1 MFGAIN
7 GVIRRHDQQQNVIAV
22 LFPQIAASGQSGKRD
37 GRSGAARLRLEDDA
51 AFHVFR
57 REGRRDVEA
66 VILVAD
72 DKGRFSRR
80 DLRGAFQGIP
90 EERVPRVQF
99 DKLFGIFCPRQRPQ
113 SGAAAAAEDNGT
125 NAHDSFL
132 PYCGM
137 DKTAEAAPKLREQA
151 AACLCSLHPQ
161 GALRRR
167 LRMPRRGR
175 LMSVLSVKP
184 LWRPERRKL
193 REAGVAVIPGCLKS
207 SIKGARF

>member
-1 MFGAIN
+1 M
-7 GVIRRHDQQQNVIAV
+7 RM
-22 LFPQIAASGQSGKRD
+22 
-37 GRSGAARLRLEDDA
+37 
-51 AFHVFR
+51 
-57 REGRRDVEA
+57 
-66 VILVAD
+66 
-72 DKGRFSRR
+72 
-80 DLRGAFQGIP
+80 IP
-90 EERVPRVQF
+90 SCRIV
-99 DKLFGIFCPRQRPQ
+99 
-113 SGAAAAAEDNGT
+113 
-125 NAHDSFL
+125 
-132 PYCGM
+132 GM